1 MHQVSVGATG
11 LESWVRF
18 HRTRAHALTVASLVG
33 LLTGCLQTAGIPSEI
48 TSQAKL
54 AVRDSGFREDL
65 STLSP
70 VTASPGPSSYP
81 VERDPPQIYFEEYWA
96 ALAELNLDVLRGLA
110 RSEPEIGFAEGVALL
125 AAGEQEK
132 AESTFLYASRQSSD
146 VNVAVASQIMLAT
159 TLLYEHKWTTLRDL
173 TASSRLV
180 LVDRRNTADLER
192 WGHAFANMDPQT
204 TSFPLA
210 PVSFPLGI
218 TMVGTP
224 TIRVRINGK
233 EFEFWVDTGS
243 SITVLS
249 SDVASETN
257 VAILSPDTLTVRT
270 FAGAAPVRPAA
281 VKRMEIGPILLT
293 NSPAIVM
300 DASLMRL
307 RGTAE
312 GVPRT
317 GLRVDGIIGWDI
329 IRQFNVLLDYENMAI
344 TLGRPEDPRTRG
356 TKAQNLI
363 WVGKPLIEVRS
374 KLGGTLHFTLDTG
387 AQSSFL
393 NASIIE
399 RVGAA
404 TSISDA
410 RVFGIAKTGQQTNR
424 VAPSL
429 TLDVAGKSLRLPN
442 VIVYGPVYSGL
453 INCDGVLGS
462 DIAQFGK
469 IRIDATN
476 GLFSVGG

>member
-1 MHQVSVGATG
+1 
-11 LESWVRF
+11 
-18 HRTRAHALTVASLVG
+18 
-33 LLTGCLQTAGIPSEI
+33 
-48 TSQAKL
+48 
-54 AVRDSGFREDL
+54 
-65 STLSP
+65 
-70 VTASPGPSSYP
+70 
-81 VERDPPQIYFEEYWA
+81 VERDPPQNYFEEYWA
-96 ALAELNLDVLRGLA
+96 ALAELNLDELRGLA

-125 AAGEQEK
+125 AAGQQEK
-132 AESTFLYASRQSSD
+132 AESTFQYASRQSAD

-159 TLLYEHKWTTLRDL
+159 TLLYEHKWTALRDL

-180 LVDRRNTADLER
+180 LVDWQNTSDLER
-192 WGHAFANMDPQT
+192 WGHAFASVDRQT
-204 TSFPLA
+204 TILPLV
-210 PVSFPLGI
+210 PVSLPLRL
-218 TMVGTP
+218 TTVGTP

-243 SITVLS
+243 SITVLN
-249 SDVASETN
+249 SDVASTAD

-281 VKRMEIGPILLT
+281 VKRMEIGPIVFT
-293 NSPAIVM
+293 NSPAIVI

-307 RGTAE
+307 RDPGQ
-312 GVPRT
+312 GVPRKV
-317 GLRVDGIIGWDI
+317 LYVDGIIGWDT
-329 IRQFNVLLDYENMAI
+329 IRQLNVLMDYESRRI
-344 TLGRPEDPRTRG
+344 TLGRPENLG
-356 TKAQNLI
+356 TSGTTAQNLT
-363 WVGKPLIEVRS
+363 WVGKPLIEVRT

-393 NASIIE
+393 NASILE

-404 TSISDA
+404 TSISDT

-424 VAPSL
+424 VVPLL
-429 TLDVAGKSLRLPN
+429 TLDVAGKALRLPG
-442 VIVYGPVYSGL
+442 VIVYGPVYSSL

-462 DIAQFGK
+462 DISQFGR